1 MSEEHDSDLAT
12 SGYIDCL
19 FNNAGYQ
26 GLFAPV
32 DDYSAE
38 DFDKAWRLG
47 LGNNLKH
54 VGTPLE
60 RRY

>member
-1 MSEEHDSDLAT
+1 MSEEHDWDLAT
-12 SGYIDCL
+12 SGHIDCL

-38 DFDKAWRLG
+38 DFDKAWAWQELS
-47 LGNNLKH
+47 H